1 MNLSSLKSAADMA
14 KTSPLNRDEWG
25 EDIDPDDVLR
35 LVEVARLATFVVA
48 GLEARAPIGVL
59 RHTIRML
66 GAKLEGIE
74 PFAPPTGQ
82 SQGGGGK

>member
-35 LVEVARLATFVVA
+35 LVEVARLARELRLMETTHMPGSPALFWA
-48 GLEARAPIGVL
+48 KARLDEAL
-59 RHTIRML
+59 
-66 GAKLEGIE
+66 KGIE
-74 PFAPPTGQ
+74 
-82 SQGGGGK
+82 S